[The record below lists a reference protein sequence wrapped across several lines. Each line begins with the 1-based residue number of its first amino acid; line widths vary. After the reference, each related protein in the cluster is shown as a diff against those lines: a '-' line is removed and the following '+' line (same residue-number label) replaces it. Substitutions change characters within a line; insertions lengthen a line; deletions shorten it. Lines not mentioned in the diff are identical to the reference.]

1 MENNQI
7 KIGGPAPDFT
17 LQDADGA
24 PASLKDYRGKWL
36 VLYFYPRDNT
46 AGCTVEAIDFSFSV
60 ADFRDLG
67 AEIAGVSPDS
77 CESHKKFALKH
88 ELGIRLLSD
97 SEKKTLADYGVWQKK
112 KMYGRES
119 MGVVRSTFLIDP
131 EGKVAH
137 AWNKVT
143 VKGHIDEV
151 LSKLR
156 ELARPI

>member
-1 MENNQI
+1 
-7 KIGGPAPDFT
+7 
-17 LQDADGA
+17 
-24 PASLKDYRGKWL
+24 
-36 VLYFYPRDNT
+36 
-46 AGCTVEAIDFSFSV
+46 
-60 ADFRDLG
+60 
-67 AEIAGVSPDS
+67 
-77 CESHKKFALKH
+77 
-88 ELGIRLLSD
+88 
-97 SEKKTLADYGVWQKK
+97 
-112 KMYGRES
+112 